1 MKKQFGIALLIGAL
15 SFSCQNEAQLKY
27 VQDKDMLAQGKE
39 ISMKSFKALSG
50 ELKKAVNS
58 GGPLN
63 GVEVCNK
70 KAMQIT
76 DSLSN
81 VFGVQI
87 KRTSLK
93 LRNQNN
99 KADQLENIQLEKWA
113 NSQDE
118 QLQAVLFEVDNGVE
132 FMAPITLG
140 PPCMACHGDPEKMN
154 ADLKSLISEKYPHD
168 KATGFNIGDLRGAWV
183 IKFDK

>member
-1 MKKQFGIALLIGAL
+1 MKKQFGVALLIGAL
-15 SFSCQNEAQLKY
+15 SFSCQNESQLKY
-27 VQDKDMLAQGKE
+27 IQDKDVLAQGKE
-39 ISMKSFKALSG
+39 ISMMSFKALSG
-50 ELKKAVNS
+50 ELKKAINN
-58 GGPLN
+58 GGPIN

-81 VFGVQI
+81 AFGVEI

-99 KADQLENIQLEKWA
+99 KADNLENMQLLKWS
-113 NSQDE
+113 NSE
-118 QLQAVLFEVDNGVE
+118 NHELKPVLFEVENGVE

-140 PPCMACHGDPEKMN
+140 PPCMACHGNPEKMD
-154 ADLKSLISEKYPHD
+154 AELKSLIDEKYPED

-183 IKFDK
+183 IKFKE

>member
-1 MKKQFGIALLIGAL
+1 MRKQLGIALLLGAL

-27 VQDKDMLAQGKE
+27 VEDSDLLAQERE

-50 ELKKAVNS
+50 ELKRAVNN

-70 KAMQIT
+70 KAIQIT

-81 VFGVQI
+81 VFGVEI

-93 LRNQNN
+93 LRNPGN
-99 KADQLENIQLEKWA
+99 KADVLENMQLEKWE
-113 NSQDE
+113 NSKDE
-118 QLQAVLFEVDNGVE
+118 ELQAVLFEIDNGVE

-140 PPCMACHGDPEKMN
+140 PPCMACHGDSETINPE
-154 ADLKSLISEKYPHD
+154 LKSLINEKYPND
-168 KATGFNIGDLRGAWV
+168 KATGFNIGDLRGSWV
-183 IKFDK
+183 VKFKK